1 MSNVGRDSGSS
12 TRQRSRREFLRVG
25 TGVLAMGLA
34 AACAPAA
41 PAPSKPAESKPADA
55 AKPAAAAPTTAPTS
69 VPAAVPTP
77 IPAGQAAP
85 AAAKA
90 GPTGTLN
97 ILLGS
102 EPPSLDIQIVSNGR
116 ITYTDNFYDTLVSP
130 DPTMKQH
137 PSLAE
142 SWERIDA
149 LKMRFKEG
157 REVPGWHAVY
167 IRGGRAGGQAAD
179 RS

>member
-1 MSNVGRDSGSS
+1 MSSVGRDSSPG

-25 TGVLAMGLA
+25 VGVLAMGLA

-41 PAPSKPAESKPADA
+41 PATKPADSKPAES

-85 AAAKA
+85 APVAKA
-90 GPTGTLN
+90 GPAGTLN
-97 ILLGS
+97 ILLGT

-116 ITYTDNFYDTLVSP
+116 IYYTDNIYDTLVSP

-142 SWERIDA
+142 SWERIDP
-149 LKMRFKEG
+149 LRMRFKL
-157 REVPGWHAVY
+157 RKDVKF
-167 IRGGRAGGQAAD
+167 
-179 RS
+179 